1 MYEMAPDQLD
11 RYRRAV
17 ADDRTGADLAAVI
30 ESIGRPG
37 IAVHGHGSLK
47 TAPKGYPKDNPR
59 VALLRH
65 KGLTTWKEWPPAVW
79 LGTAAAKHRI
89 VELLGVSWPLRRW
102 LDDNV
107 GRSSVSR

>member
-1 MYEMAPDQLD
+1 MAPDQLD

-17 ADDRTGADLAAVI
+17 VDDRTGADLTAVI
-30 ESIGRPG
+30 AAIERAG

-47 TAPKGYPKDNPR
+47 TAPRRYPKDSPR
-59 VALLRH
+59 VDLLRH
-65 KGLTTWKEWPPAVW
+65 RGLTTWKEWPPAAW

-89 VELLGVSWPLRRW
+89 VEFLRVSRPLRRW

-107 GRSSVSR
+107 GPSSVSR